1 MILEN
6 DQNTPRTKK
15 KKERQH
21 DLETQKMTEITRNVK
36 ND

>member
-1 MILEN
+1 M
-6 DQNTPRTKK
+6 TKIPLGPK

>member
-6 DQNTPRTKK
+6 DQNTPRTK